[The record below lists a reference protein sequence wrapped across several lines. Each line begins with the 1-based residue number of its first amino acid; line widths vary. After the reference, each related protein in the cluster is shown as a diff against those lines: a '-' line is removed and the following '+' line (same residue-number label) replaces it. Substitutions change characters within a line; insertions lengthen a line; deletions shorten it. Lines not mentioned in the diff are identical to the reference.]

1 MPATRSTD
9 KSLWGHASTPV
20 FYHPVQHADHQFIS
34 IQKIPVFVAQS
45 GRVPHSAFAPF
56 TDDDFAIAHDPGF
69 VQGVFS
75 MRLSN
80 GFGTRDE
87 SVNNALRYSSASLWA
102 ATDHVLG
109 PEVSGPRRIA
119 CSATQGF
126 HHSGYDFAGG
136 YCTFNGLVIA
146 ARKAMR
152 QYPDIGR
159 VLIIDGD
166 GHYGN
171 GTDDI
176 IRRGNLTTIINITR
190 PDIGPG
196 GDGGPHSSFT
206 ATDWLEWTADLI
218 TTHRPGLIL
227 FQSGGDAWSADPYG
241 AGYLSREALHF
252 RDAGVFT
259 AAMTAGIP
267 LVWNLAGGYA
277 DPMQR
282 TIDIH
287 LETLRTS
294 DRILG
299 GETLVTPRPALG
311 SGEAVCVRL
320 LQSRKGED
328 LLRTLTA
335 EAADKDGWQIL
346 EGADEYVGD
355 GLDHIAYWLRNE
367 FARLVG
373 GRLGASAPQMALVNL
388 RKVARHVLRID
399 SGPVP
404 QPDLT
409 GLSVPVAR

>member
-45 GRVPHSAFAPF
+45 GRVPNSAFAPF

-109 PEVSGPRRIA
+109 PEGSGPRRIA

-190 PDIGPG
+190 PDIGPD

-227 FQSGGDAWSADPYG
+227 FQSGGDAWSSDPYG
-241 AGYLSREALHF
+241 AGYLSREALLPRRRGIHRC
-252 RDAGVFT
+252 RDGGNPAG
-259 AAMTAGIP
+259 
-267 LVWNLAGGYA
+267 
-277 DPMQR
+277 
-282 TIDIH
+282 
-287 LETLRTS
+287 LE
-294 DRILG
+294 
-299 GETLVTPRPALG
+299 PRG
-311 SGEAVCVRL
+311 
-320 LQSRKGED
+320 
-328 LLRTLTA
+328 
-335 EAADKDGWQIL
+335 
-346 EGADEYVGD
+346 
-355 GLDHIAYWLRNE
+355 WLRRPDAAHDRHPSGDPPHVRPHPRWRDLGHTPSC
-367 FARLVG
+367 ARLRG
-373 GRLGASAPQMALVNL
+373 GCVCQAA
-388 RKVARHVLRID
+388 
-399 SGPVP
+399 PVP
-404 QPDLT
+404 E
-409 GLSVPVAR
+409 G

>member
-9 KSLWGHASTPV
+9 RSPRGHTSTTV

-45 GRVPHSAFAPF
+45 GRTPHSAFAPF

-109 PEVSGPRRIA
+109 PEFPGPRRIA

-126 HHSGYDFAGG
+126 HHSGHDFAGG

-146 ARKAMR
+146 ALKALGK
-152 QYPDIGR
+152 YPDIGR

-176 IRRGNLTTIINITR
+176 ILRKKLSQIINITR

-227 FQSGGDAWSADPYG
+227 FQSGGDAWSSDPYG

-259 AAMTAGIP
+259 AAVTAGIP

-294 DRILG
+294 DRILAG
-299 GETLVTPRPALG
+299 KTLVTPRPALG
-311 SGEAVCVRL
+311 PAEAGCVRML
-320 LQSRKGED
+320 ESEAGED
-328 LLRTLTA
+328 LLRLLTR
-335 EAADKDGWQIL
+335 EAASAAGQQVPQGATEDAKDGL
-346 EGADEYVGD
+346 EPIAD
-355 GLDHIAYWLRNE
+355 WLRLT
-367 FARLVG
+367 FADVVG
-373 GRLGASAPQMALVNL
+373 GRLGLPAPHMALVDL
-388 RKVARHVLRID
+388 RQVARHVLRI
-399 SGPVP
+399 GRGAIP
-404 QPDLT
+404 QPDPVTYT
-409 GLSVPVAR
+409 GSVVR